1 MIYERTPK
9 ATQQFN
15 DYSENAVSSFSSP
28 VPTFNKKQEEKE
40 KTKL

>member
-15 DYSENAVSSFSSP
+15 DYSENAVSSSSFSSRP
-28 VPTFNKKQEEKE
+28 DVRVQ
-40 KTKL
+40 